1 MPLAMA
7 AALKGGMEPPAQPM
21 MIAHPTVNNAA
32 PCIIASLVNREEAQN
47 ELARTRNFNLP

>member
-21 MIAHPTVNNAA
+21 MIAHPTVNNAV

-47 ELARTRNFNLP
+47 ETRAAACQD